1 LLLLRRRGGGLL
13 LAFLLVCWT
22 FVLFENLLLIDRFGE
37 IRELRAVLGMLLQMT
52 IM

>member
-1 LLLLRRRGGGLL
+1 
-13 LAFLLVCWT
+13 
-22 FVLFENLLLIDRFGE
+22 LIDRFGE